1 MKPSRLKKQIEFIR
15 EIDKLKSI
23 FRKTLLMDGK
33 RYENDAEHS
42 WHVCVMA
49 VLLSEYANKKINLLR
64 VIKML
69 LFHDIV
75 EIYAGDTFCYDEKA
89 AIDQLKRETAAAR
102 RIYRILPD
110 DQRKEF
116 YHIWRE
122 FDAKK
127 SPEAKYAAALDRL
140 HPILH
145 NYATKGAAWRENG
158 VTEDKVMNR
167 NKHMGNGAKDLWV
180 FTQALI
186 MDAVRKGYL
195 PKTVI

>member
-1 MKPSRLKKQIEFIR
+1 MKHSRLEKQIEFIR
-15 EIDKLKSI
+15 EIDKLKNVL
-23 FRKTLLMDGK
+23 RKTLLMDGK

-49 VLLSEYANKKINLLR
+49 VLLAEHANKKIDLLMS
-64 VIKML
+64 VKML

-89 AIDQLKRETAAAR
+89 ARNKLKRETSAAK
-102 RIYRILPD
+102 RIYKLLPP
-110 DQRKEF
+110 DQGKEF
-116 YHIWRE
+116 YNIWRE
-122 FDAKK
+122 FDAKE

-158 VTEDKVMNR
+158 VTKAKVMKR
-167 NKHMGNGAKDLWV
+167 NKHMRHGSNDLWKY
-180 FTQALI
+180 TKSLI
-186 MDAVRKGYL
+186 QDAVKKGYL
-195 PKTVI
+195 PKTAI